1 MNVMQWM
8 QEIGS
13 AEMAVALLVLPWLSV
28 ALMQVLSLGTLDM
41 LDDNF
46 GARAGAAL
54 RWAEQNPDPAAPM
67 KSAVLRYRVRSTP
80 IVRDDIHEIAED
92 EAA

>member
-1 MNVMQWM
+1 MDMMQWM

-28 ALMQVLSLGTLDM
+28 ALMQALSLGTLDR

-54 RWAEQNPDPAAPM
+54 RWAEQNPDPAAPV
-67 KSAVLRYRVRSTP
+67 KSAVLRYRAHTTP
-80 IVRDDIHEIAED
+80 IVRVDIHDVAED